1 MLAAGWAEAGGT
13 DTAVAAVAVVA
24 GKPNIETSADGIV
37 VAWGGD
43 YLKLQVRADNIIRVA
58 YAKDRAFFERGS
70 IDVLPLGNVPKWT
83 LAESG
88 VSRAPRDEAD
98 RPAVGGGAGGDAARP
113 PHTVTVSTKRVSA
126 RVDLATGAVTFL
138 DPAGRPVL
146 AEKAGGRSLEAATV
160 MGESTYR
167 VRQQWLGHDDESLY
181 GLGQMQMGMV
191 DVKGYDLDLWQR
203 NTVIVVPCLVS
214 SRGYGIL
221 WDNTSY
227 TRFGDLRDFVPI
239 PGVPGFE
246 SPQGGGGTVAD
257 FGLHAPTHDVTS
269 VVAPVSGDYQI
280 RAYYNGGLKLWLDGK
295 LLVDHWRQDWLPET
309 DQVRVRLVAGRRYSM
324 VTETDG
330 ERSNVMRLTWKP
342 PLPTVGAG
350 RPAVTSL
357 WSNVGDGID
366 YYFVLGPSLDG
377 VEAGFRTLTGRA
389 AMLPRWAF
397 GLWQSRDHYQTQAQ
411 LLGALDGFRSR
422 HIPLDNMVQDWQYWV
437 TEPVNQWGSHGFD
450 PQRFPDPA
458 GMIEAVHRAHA
469 HLMIS
474 IWGKFYEGTEHFD
487 ALNRGG
493 YLFQPTLKEGLV
505 RDGRHY
511 AFVDPFQA
519 GGREMFW
526 SQVRDSLF
534 SKGVDAWWMD
544 ATEPETVSPP
554 DQQSYAAHMNPT
566 GLGSGARM
574 QNGYALMMA
583 RALYEGQRAAAPEQR
598 VFVLTRSGFI
608 GEQRYGALSWSGD
621 VTSTWSALRKQIT
634 AGLGFSISGVPFWT
648 TDTGGYL
655 MQKRYAVDPTPED
668 KASWLELNSRWFQFS
683 TFCPILRVHGQQQ
696 LREMYN
702 LGDERSEIYRSEL
715 KFDRLRYALL
725 PYVYS
730 LAGAATQDG
739 GTLMRPLV
747 MDFPGDRVGRELTDE
762 YLFGPAFL
770 VAPVTT
776 FGARS
781 RGVYL
786 PAGADWY
793 DFWTGAR
800 LHGGRTVEAPAP
812 FDSLPV
818 YVRAGSIVPFGPSL
832 EYTSEKPADPIT
844 LRVYTGADASF
855 SLYEDDGLS
864 YGYERGEFSRIEI
877 RWDEA
882 RRTLTIERRSGAFP
896 GMLPARTFN
905 VVLISPARPSGY
917 ADTSAPTSVTYDGSK
932 VVLRLGTMARMR
944 DRAAPVGAL

>member
-1 MLAAGWAEAGGT
+1 MVTARRTALIGLWTAMMAVGCAEADGAGT
-13 DTAVAAVAVVA
+13 VAAAMD
-24 GKPNIETSADGIV
+24 GTPTIETAADGIV
-37 VAWGGD
+37 IDWGGN
-43 YLKLQVRADNIIRVA
+43 YLKLQVRAENIIRVA
-58 YAKDRAFFERGS
+58 YAKDRAFFDRAS
-70 IDVLPLGNVPKWT
+70 IDVLPAAGAIPKWT
-83 LAESG
+83 LAT
-88 VSRAPRDEAD
+88 PRDA
-98 RPAVGGGAGGDAARP
+98 GAHA
-113 PHTVTVSTKRVSA
+113 VTVSTARLSA

-138 DPAGRPVL
+138 DVAGRPVL
-146 AEKAGGRSLEAATV
+146 AEKPGGRSLEPATV
-160 MGESTYR
+160 MGEATYR

-181 GLGQMQMGMV
+181 GLGQRQIGIV

-203 NTVIVVPCLVS
+203 NTVIVVPSLVS

-221 WDNTSY
+221 WDNTSF
-227 TRFGDLRDFVPI
+227 TRFGDLREFVPI

-257 FGLHAPTHDVTS
+257 FGLHPPTHDATS

-280 RAYYNGGLKLWLDGK
+280 RAYYNGGLKVWLDGK
-295 LLVDHWRQDWLPET
+295 LIVDHWRQDWLPET
-309 DQVRVRLVAGRRYSM
+309 DQVRVRLVAGRRYSL

-342 PLPTVGAG
+342 PGGSAD
-350 RPAVTSL
+350 TSL

-377 VEAGFRTLTGRA
+377 VVAGFRTLTGRA

-411 LLGALDGFRSR
+411 LLDALDGFRRR

-450 PQRFPDPA
+450 PQRFPDPK
-458 GMIEAVHRAHA
+458 GMIEAVHLAHA

-487 ALNRGG
+487 ALNRAG
-493 YLFQPTLKEGLV
+493 YLFQPTLKEGLI

-511 AFVDPFQA
+511 AFVNPFPA

-526 SQVRDSLF
+526 NQVNGSLF

-554 DQQSYAAHMNPT
+554 DQQSYAAHMDPT
-566 GLGSGARM
+566 GSGSGARL
-574 QNGYALMMA
+574 QNGYALLMA
-583 RALYEGQRAAAPEQR
+583 RALYEGQRAAAPDQR

-621 VTSTWSALRKQIT
+621 VTSTWSALRKQIP
-634 AGLGFSISGVPFWT
+634 AGLGFSISGLPFWT

-668 KASWLELNSRWFQFS
+668 RASWLELNSRWFQFS

-702 LGDERSEIYRSEL
+702 LGDEHSEIYRSEL

-739 GTLMRPLV
+739 ATLMRPLA
-747 MDFPGDRVGRELTDE
+747 MDFPGDRPGRELTDE

-781 RGVYL
+781 RAVYL
-786 PAGADWY
+786 PAGVNWY
-793 DFWTGAR
+793 DFWTGTHLR
-800 LHGGRTVEAPAP
+800 GGRRVQAPAP

-818 YVRAGSIVPFGPSL
+818 YVRAGSIVPFGPDL
-832 EYTSEKPADPIT
+832 EYTAEKAADPIT

-864 YGYERGEFSRIEI
+864 YGYERGEFARIDM

-882 RRTLTIERRSGAFP
+882 RHTLTLGARSGAFP
-896 GMLPARTFN
+896 GMLPVRTFN
-905 VVLISPARPSGY
+905 VVVISPARPGGY
-917 ADTSAPTSVTYDGSK
+917 ADAPAPTSVSYDGSRVELK
-932 VVLRLGTMARMR
+932 LDT
-944 DRAAPVGAL
+944 APTTP